1 MEELSAVT
9 TFVLRAGKSSG
20 CAIDEPSMRPR
31 HRRLQQA
38 FLLHAGDKASH
49 GPAAALMEEWKPVA
63 AAVKSGRFVDR
74 DSRSGGQLRP
84 GRLRPV
90 CSPACSRLT
99 RALESLT
106 IRALMVMWNHQNAA
120 SPTYCTHNAGLPG
133 LQFEDQK
140 LWCMPML
147 T

>member
-49 GPAAALMEEWKPVA
+49 GPAATLMKVWMPVA
-63 AAVKSGRFVDR
+63 AAVKSGRFADETPDR
-74 DSRSGGQLRP
+74 
-84 GRLRPV
+84 
-90 CSPACSRLT
+90 
-99 RALESLT
+99 
-106 IRALMVMWNHQNAA
+106 AA
-120 SPTYCTHNAGLPG
+120 SCAPAACGPFVAPLAAV
-133 LQFEDQK
+133 
-140 LWCMPML
+140 
-147 T
+147 

>member
-1 MEELSAVT
+1 MT

-49 GPAAALMEEWKPVA
+49 GPAATLMKVWMPVA
-63 AAVKSGRFVDR
+63 TAVKSGRFVER
-74 DSRSGGQLRP
+74 DSRSSGQLRP

-90 CSPACSRLT
+90 CGPF
-99 RALESLT
+99 
-106 IRALMVMWNHQNAA
+106 AA
-120 SPTYCTHNAGLPG
+120 V
-133 LQFEDQK
+133 
-140 LWCMPML
+140 
-147 T
+147 